1 MRLVLIIAAAATC
14 AACQPDPNDK
24 QIALPAEQTQP
35 ACQDFSTPI
44 TSGGRPGQASG
55 QACRH
60 PDGSWRVVQNT
71 PGLPAQDYVV
81 PAPGQPPAAAS
92 TAVQPAPNQPP
103 CSNYTVPVTVGGQ
116 QQEAVVEACPQP
128 DGSWRNHP
136 DHAGTAAAGLC
147 NPAAGRLSLPLQQR
161 ISRRLRL
168 SGCLSVLG
176 GLALVIWPGAVDRR
190 RTEVQSLQP
199 WLRPWFWA
207 WLRPWF
213 RAWFRAR
220 LCGRP
225 RRRASLDR
233 RYFRTLPVR
242 RKNASQV
249 VKDYRGLDNHLTVMD
264 QCRQDGIGIEPHI
277 GGVELIAAQP
287 HQMLLV

>member
-1 MRLVLIIAAAATC
+1 MRPVLIIAAVATC

-128 DGSWRNHP
+128 DGSWRIIQTTPGLPQQVYAIAPPAASPYPYSSGYPADYAYPDVFPYWAGSPWLFGLAPSIVVVQRFNHFN
-136 DHAGTAAAGLC
+136 HGFGRGFGHGFGRGFGHGFGHGFAAAH
-147 NPAAGRLSLPLQQR
+147 
-161 ISRRLRL
+161 
-168 SGCLSVLG
+168 G
-176 GLALVIWPGAVDRR
+176 GGHR
-190 RTEVQSLQP
+190 
-199 WLRPWFWA
+199 
-207 WLRPWF
+207 
-213 RAWFRAR
+213 
-220 LCGRP
+220 
-225 RRRASLDR
+225 
-233 RYFRTLPVR
+233 
-242 RKNASQV
+242 
-249 VKDYRGLDNHLTVMD
+249 
-264 QCRQDGIGIEPHI
+264 
-277 GGVELIAAQP
+277 
-287 HQMLLV
+287 